1 MSLVEG
7 PATAFDFAALGE
19 LKAQAARDG
28 SDDAAIKKAAQQFE
42 SMFLQMML
50 KSMRAAIPDGGLLE
64 SKATKT
70 FEQMYDQQI
79 VMAMSEKSTTGVAQ
93 MIESFIRR
101 TQAEPEDGSKQP
113 FLLDQK
119 SKAALNLNGKS
130 DFLPISEGITKDFLL
145 NHNQFLRKEEK

>member
-1 MSLVEG
+1 
-7 PATAFDFAALGE
+7 
-19 LKAQAARDG
+19 
-28 SDDAAIKKAAQQFE
+28 
-42 SMFLQMML
+42 
-50 KSMRAAIPDGGLLE
+50 
-64 SKATKT
+64 
-70 FEQMYDQQI
+70 
-79 VMAMSEKSTTGVAQ
+79 MAMSEKSTTGVAQ